1 MENNSEEE
9 NMKNVE
15 EKKENIAEENLE
27 TKEDSIEE
35 DLNLDDVLPKKQ
47 IKITLTTWIKFFVG
61 FCMVAVLAIVL
72 IAYKYSTTKDTVK
85 GLNNS
90 EKENY
95 ESVNNIDENCQNEKD
110 VSYESNNDVTESS
123 EKNGEDL
130 LNRIQS
136 DIRNFEKPII
146 YIYPEKEIEVE
157 VKLER
162 PENLTSTYPKY
173 ENNQGWKVLAKPN
186 GELTD
191 LKTGRNLYALYW
203 EGKKNK
209 NVDNNFKEGFIVEGE
224 NTAEFLEEKL
234 SILGLN
240 EREAEEFIIYWLPQM
255 EGNKYNY
262 IRFES
267 KEEIN
272 ENMPLEVNPKPETL
286 IRVMMEW
293 KGLNE
298 KIEIKEQ
305 ELEKVQREGY
315 TIVEWGGTVLN

>member
-9 NMKNVE
+9 NMKNIE
-15 EKKENIAEENLE
+15 EKTENIAEENLE
-27 TKEDSIEE
+27 TKEDNIEE
-35 DLNLDDVLPKKQ
+35 DLNLDGVLPKKQ

-61 FCMVAVLAIVL
+61 FCMVAVLAVVL
-72 IAYKYSTTKDTVK
+72 IAYYKHLEDS
-85 GLNNS
+85 LP
-90 EKENY
+90 
-95 ESVNNIDENCQNEKD
+95 SVSI
-110 VSYESNNDVTESS
+110 
-123 EKNGEDL
+123 
-130 LNRIQS
+130 
-136 DIRNFEKPII
+136 EKPII

-157 VKLER
+157 VKLGR
-162 PENLTSTYPKY
+162 PENLTATYPKY

-240 EREAEEFIIYWLPQM
+240 ERETEEFIIYWLPQM

-315 TIVEWGGTVLN
+315 TVVEWGGTSLN

>member
-1 MENNSEEE
+1 MGNNSEEE

-61 FCMVAVLAIVL
+61 FCMVAVLAVVL
-72 IAYKYSTTKDTVK
+72 IAYKYSNTKNTVK
-85 GLNNS
+85 GLNS
-90 EKENY
+90 EEKENY
-95 ESVNNIDENCQNEKD
+95 ESVNNIDENYQNNEIEKTL
-110 VSYESNNDVTESS
+110 E
-123 EKNGEDL
+123 
-130 LNRIQS
+130 RIQA
-136 DIRNFEKPII
+136 KPII

-157 VKLER
+157 VKLGR
-162 PENLTSTYPKY
+162 PENLTATYPKY

-240 EREAEEFIIYWLPQM
+240 ERETEEFIIYWLPQM

-315 TIVEWGGTVLN
+315 TVVEWGGTSLN

>member
-1 MENNSEEE
+1 ME
-9 NMKNVE
+9 
-15 EKKENIAEENLE
+15 
-27 TKEDSIEE
+27 
-35 DLNLDDVLPKKQ
+35 KKQ

-157 VKLER
+157 VKLGR
-162 PENLTSTYPKY
+162 PENLTATYPKY

-240 EREAEEFIIYWLPQM
+240 EIEAEEFIIYWLPQM

>member
-1 MENNSEEE
+1 MENNLEE

-72 IAYKYSTTKDTVK
+72 IAYKYSTMKDTVK
-85 GLNNS
+85 GLNNE

-95 ESVNNIDENCQNEKD
+95 ESV
-110 VSYESNNDVTESS
+110 STPA
-123 EKNGEDL
+123 
-130 LNRIQS
+130 
-136 DIRNFEKPII
+136 DIKADYFYKPII

-157 VKLER
+157 VKLGR
-162 PENLTSTYPKY
+162 PENLTATYPKY
-173 ENNQGWKVLAKPN
+173 KNNQGWKVLAKPN

-224 NTAEFLEEKL
+224 NTAKFLEEKL

-240 EREAEEFIIYWLPQM
+240 ERETEEFIIYWLPQM

-315 TIVEWGGTVLN
+315 TVVEWGGTKLS

>member
-1 MENNSEEE
+1 ME
-9 NMKNVE
+9 
-15 EKKENIAEENLE
+15 
-27 TKEDSIEE
+27 
-35 DLNLDDVLPKKQ
+35 KKQ

-157 VKLER
+157 VKLGR
-162 PENLTSTYPKY
+162 PENLTATYPKY

-240 EREAEEFIIYWLPQM
+240 ERETEEFIIYWLPQM

>member
-1 MENNSEEE
+1 ME
-9 NMKNVE
+9 
-15 EKKENIAEENLE
+15 
-27 TKEDSIEE
+27 
-35 DLNLDDVLPKKQ
+35 KKQ

-157 VKLER
+157 VKLGR
-162 PENLTSTYPKY
+162 PENLTATYPKY
-173 ENNQGWKVLAKPN
+173 KNNQGWKVLAKPN

-224 NTAEFLEEKL
+224 NTAKFLEEKL

-240 EREAEEFIIYWLPQM
+240 ERETEEFIIYWLPQM

>member
-1 MENNSEEE
+1 ME
-9 NMKNVE
+9 
-15 EKKENIAEENLE
+15 
-27 TKEDSIEE
+27 
-35 DLNLDDVLPKKQ
+35 KKQ

-157 VKLER
+157 VKLGR
-162 PENLTSTYPKY
+162 PENLTATYPKY

-224 NTAEFLEEKL
+224 NTAKFLEEKL

-240 EREAEEFIIYWLPQM
+240 ERETEEFIIYWLPQM

-267 KEEIN
+267 KEEVN

>member
-1 MENNSEEE
+1 MGNNSEEE

-61 FCMVAVLAIVL
+61 FCMVAVLAVVL
-72 IAYKYSTTKDTVK
+72 IAYKYSNTKNTVN
-85 GLNNS
+85 GLNS
-90 EKENY
+90 EEKENY
-95 ESVNNIDENCQNEKD
+95 ESVNNIDENCQNNEVETILEK
-110 VSYESNNDVTESS
+110 
-123 EKNGEDL
+123 
-130 LNRIQS
+130 IQK
-136 DIRNFEKPII
+136 KPII

-157 VKLER
+157 VKLGR

-224 NTAEFLEEKL
+224 NTAKFLEEKL

-240 EREAEEFIIYWLPQM
+240 ERETEEFIIYWLPQM

-267 KEEIN
+267 KEEVN

-305 ELEKVQREGY
+305 ELEKTQREGY
-315 TIVEWGGTVLN
+315 TVVEWGGTSLN

>member
-1 MENNSEEE
+1 MGNNSEEE

-61 FCMVAVLAIVL
+61 FCMVAVLAVVL
-72 IAYKYSTTKDTVK
+72 IAYKYSNTKNTVK
-85 GLNNS
+85 GLNS
-90 EKENY
+90 EEKENY
-95 ESVNNIDENCQNEKD
+95 ESVNNIDENYQNNEIEKTL
-110 VSYESNNDVTESS
+110 E
-123 EKNGEDL
+123 
-130 LNRIQS
+130 RIQA
-136 DIRNFEKPII
+136 KPII

-157 VKLER
+157 VKLGR
-162 PENLTSTYPKY
+162 PENLTATYPKY
-173 ENNQGWKVLAKPN
+173 ENNQGWKVLAKQN

-209 NVDNNFKEGFIVEGE
+209 NIDNNFKEGFLVEGE

-240 EREAEEFIIYWLPQM
+240 ERETEEFIIYWLPQM

-315 TIVEWGGTVLN
+315 TVVEWGGTSLN